1 MRNKMMYLALK
12 AIAKAGFFVAF
23 FSANMACN
31 GGAHQDEL
39 PKSVKQLRKF

>member
-1 MRNKMMYLALK
+1 MKNKMMHLLLK
-12 AIAKAGFFVAF
+12 TIAKGGFFVAL

-39 PKSVKQLRKF
+39 PKSVKKLRKF